1 MLVQGGMG
9 NVWRAHHIS
18 LNAPVAIKFI
28 SPQIAEDDA
37 ALGRFMLEAQSA
49 AALRSSHIVQVF
61 DFGISDGSPFIA
73 MELLQGESLAE
84 RLRRLGTLTPLETGR
99 ILSHVARGIQY
110 AHTTGIVHR
119 DLKPDNIFIAA
130 EGDHEVA
137 KVLDFG
143 IAKARTK
150 DLHGDTSAQTRA
162 GTLLGSPYYVSP
174 EQAEGDR
181 DIDHRSDLW
190 ALGIIAFECLTGK
203 RPFEGESLATLLV
216 RICTQPA
223 PRPSEHARVPA
234 GFDQWFA
241 RATEKDRSRRFQSA
255 RELVDAFAK
264 LITAES
270 VLLSD
275 IVWSPSSDS
284 ANGVAHATA
293 VNSTAVAA
301 TMSSTPHRASVND
314 SALAMTPTLAE
325 KPHAWRRWLAPAGA
339 VLLIALVGAIGKVS
353 SRRSDDS
360 GAGKQPQL
368 VVNAAVSATAHSRLG
383 LSAEPDIAP
392 TAATSPAPLPSGGPE
407 VMPVA
412 AATELAPA
420 NRDLS
425 KSTARTA
432 EESARGKSA
441 VPVSSVNGGA
451 TGANQPGAAV
461 VQPAAASSSRPE
473 PTTNHADLFRMRKL
487 PAEDR

>member
-1 MLVQGGMG
+1 
-9 NVWRAHHIS
+9 
-18 LNAPVAIKFI
+18 
-28 SPQIAEDDA
+28 
-37 ALGRFMLEAQSA
+37 
-49 AALRSSHIVQVF
+49 LRSSHIVQVF

-84 RLRRLGTLTPLETGR
+84 RLRRLGTLTPLDTGR
-99 ILSHVARGIQY
+99 ILSQVARGIQY

-223 PRPSEHARVPA
+223 PRPSEQAAVPS

-275 IVWSPSSDS
+275 IVWSPASDS
-284 ANGVAHATA
+284 ANGVAQVNTA
-293 VNSTAVAA
+293 GTTAVAA
-301 TMSSTPHRASVND
+301 TMSSTPHRASVNE

-325 KPHAWRRWLAPAGA
+325 KPHSWRRWLAPAGA
-339 VLLIALVGAIGKVS
+339 LLLIALVGAIGRMS
-353 SRRSDDS
+353 SRRSNES
-360 GAGKQPQL
+360 GADKQPQL
-368 VVNAAVSATAHSRLG
+368 IVNSATSAAAHNALALKSAPDSAP
-383 LSAEPDIAP
+383 SAEGF
-392 TAATSPAPLPSGGPE
+392 PAPLPSSGPE
-407 VMPVA
+407 VLPVTA
-412 AATELAPA
+412 AGGFAPT

-425 KSTARTA
+425 KSTVQAA

-441 VPVSSVNGGA
+441 VPVSSVRGGA
-451 TGANQPGAAV
+451 TPMGTSQPGAALV
-461 VQPAAASSSRPE
+461 PPAAASSSSTG
-473 PTTNHADLFRMRKL
+473 PTTNQSGLFRIRKL
-487 PAEDR
+487 PAEAR